1 MTPQTPPA
9 DTPRRPPRGRRPGQ
23 EGSGVGWGG
32 VPVLAPALLTS
43 LEVSSQEPNQPRAK
57 LWYRLPGS
65 EPIPQPTAE

>member
-23 EGSGVGWGG
+23 EGSGVG